1 MSLEESIALVE
12 KFQKDLA
19 QLESDKRQM
28 KDNDVERRKPIQV
41 NVRRRS
47 MFRYFWPW
55 IIFAA
60 TELCL
65 LLMLSLIVL
74 ASGKTT
80 LGFVMNIG
88 SYVFAALLIVLG
100 IIISRKKAKEDNAAY
115 EIAVEMA
122 SQRRSDLLHKNY
134 ELESEINSLEIQLAG
149 NPEYQKIPADKRK
162 SSSMARAK
170 LLLQSGKAINFYDAL
185 NKL

>member
-28 KDNDVERRKPIQV
+28 KDNDEERRKPIQV

-65 LLMLSLIVL
+65 LMMLSLSVL
-74 ASGKTT
+74 ATESW
-80 LGFVMNIG
+80 LCELIICIFV
-88 SYVFAALLIVLG
+88 
-100 IIISRKKAKEDNAAY
+100 Y
-115 EIAVEMA
+115 E
-122 SQRRSDLLHKNY
+122 
-134 ELESEINSLEIQLAG
+134 
-149 NPEYQKIPADKRK
+149 
-162 SSSMARAK
+162 
-170 LLLQSGKAINFYDAL
+170 
-185 NKL
+185 

>member
-12 KFQKDLA
+12 KFQKELA
-19 QLESDKRQM
+19 QLESDKREI
-28 KDNDVERRKPIQV
+28 KNNEEERRKPIEV

-65 LLMLSLIVL
+65 LLFISLIFL
-74 ASGKTT
+74 MSSHPNI
-80 LGFVMNIG
+80 GFIMNIG
-88 SYVFAALLIVLG
+88 SYVFAAVLIVIG
-100 IIISRKKAKEDNAAY
+100 IIVSKKKAKEDNAAY

-122 SQRRSDLLHKNY
+122 SQRRSDLLRRNY
-134 ELESEINSLEIQLAG
+134 DLESEINSLEIKLAG
-149 NPEYQKIPADKRK
+149 NPDYQKIPHDKRK

-170 LLLQSGKAINFYDAL
+170 LLLQSGKATDFDDVMTKI
-185 NKL
+185 